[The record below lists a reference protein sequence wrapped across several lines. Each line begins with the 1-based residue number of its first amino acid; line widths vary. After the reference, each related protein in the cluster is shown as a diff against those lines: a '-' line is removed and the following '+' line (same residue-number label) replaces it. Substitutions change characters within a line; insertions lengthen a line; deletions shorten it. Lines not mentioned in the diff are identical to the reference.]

1 MTVQDKEQRIREL
14 IELITEY
21 DYHYYTL
28 DKPKVTDAD
37 WDRLYDELVRLEAET
52 GITLPNSPTH
62 RVGSG
67 ILVDTFPEHKHL
79 ARLWSLDKAQSA
91 DELREWDKRV
101 RKLIL
106 DHNTKNPD
114 GQPLPEPQY
123 VLEQKFDG
131 LTINLTYENGVLVQA
146 ATRGR
151 GVVGESIL
159 PQVKTI
165 KSVPL
170 SIPFRDGLI
179 EVQGEAIMPLSVLAK
194 YNEQATETGAE
205 LLKNARN
212 AASGA
217 LRQKNVEST
226 AKRNLDAYLY
236 GIGYFEG
243 IDFDTHE
250 QILDFLRE
258 NRIKTSSYSK
268 VYADIEAV
276 IEEIA
281 RFDQEDH
288 PHLDYLIDG
297 MVIKIND
304 LATRVALGFT
314 DKFPRWAVAF
324 KFEAEEYSTILQSVV
339 WDVGRTGKITPTAL
353 LEPVDIGGVTVQ
365 RATLNN
371 WGDIQRKGVQVGS
384 RIAIR
389 RSNDVIPEVLFAL
402 EDDELQTTP
411 IDKPEHCPSCG
422 SELVEKGAHLFC
434 QNTDGCR
441 TQVVN
446 RISHFASRGGMDIET
461 FSIKTAEQLFDEL
474 GVSDPADLYD
484 SLSMDKLLSLPRFG
498 EKKAQ
503 NLLAAIEKSKSK
515 DLTSFLNALGIPN
528 TGARMA
534 RDLAETFGTLERVQS
549 AAFEE
554 LVAIPGFG
562 DIVAESITTF
572 FGQERIQQSIQRML
586 DAGVTPTHE
595 APQIV
600 EAAAESPFFGKTV
613 VLTGTLTTMGRN
625 DAKAKLEAFGAKV
638 TGSVSKKTDFVVA
651 GEEAGS
657 KLTKAQDLGVTV
669 LTEQEFIALI
679 GEA

>member
-14 IELITEY
+14 IEEITDY

-28 DKPKVTDAD
+28 DTPKVTDAE

-52 GITLPNSPTH
+52 GISLPQSPTH

-67 ILVDTFPEHKHL
+67 VLIDSFPEHKHL

-101 RKLIL
+101 RKLIA
-106 DHNTKNPD
+106 DHNTKHPD
-114 GQPLPEPQY
+114 EQLPEPQY

-131 LTINLTYENGVLVQA
+131 LTINLTYENGMLVQA

-170 SIPFRDGLI
+170 SIPFQDGLI
-179 EVQGEAIMPLSVLAK
+179 EVQGEAIMPLSALAH
-194 YNEQATETGAE
+194 YNERATETGAE

-217 LRQKNVEST
+217 LRQKNVELT

-236 GIGYFEG
+236 GIGYADG
-243 IDFDTHE
+243 IEFDTHE

-258 NRIKTSSYSK
+258 NRIKTSPYSQ
-268 VYADIEAV
+268 VYADIETV

-281 RFDQEDH
+281 RFDREDH

-304 LATRVALGFT
+304 LATRDALGYT

-371 WGDIQRKGVQVGS
+371 WGDIQRKGVQIGS

-402 EDDELQTTP
+402 DDDELQTTP
-411 IDKPEHCPSCG
+411 IDKPEQCPSCG

-434 QNTDGCR
+434 QNVDGCR

-446 RISHFASRGGMDIET
+446 RIAHFASRGGMDIET

-484 SLSMDKLLSLPRFG
+484 RLSMEQLLALPRFG

-503 NLLAAIEKSKSK
+503 NLLAALEKSKGK
-515 DLTSFLNALGIPN
+515 DLASFLNALGIPN

-534 RDLAETFGTLERVQS
+534 RDLAETFGSLQRVQT
-549 AAFEE
+549 AAFDE

-572 FGQERIQQSIQRML
+572 FGQERIQTSIERML
-586 DAGVTPTHE
+586 QAGVHPTHE
-595 APQIV
+595 APQIA

-613 VLTGTLTTMGRN
+613 VLTGTLTALGRN

-651 GEEAGS
+651 GDEAGS
-657 KLTKAQDLGVTV
+657 KLTKAQELGVTV
-669 LTEQEFIALI
+669 LTEQEFLALI